1 VIDNT
6 GRAFMGREK
15 DQREKNRE
23 RRFGLG
29 RRIRAERRVA
39 KAAAAKERRSGE
51 QRRKGGN
58 RRSGQDRRRDGRL
71 GSAEHKRL
79 P

>member
-1 VIDNT
+1 MIDHVE
-6 GRAFMGREK
+6 RPSMAKDK

-29 RRIRAERRVA
+29 RRIRSDRRA
-39 KAAAAKERRSGE
+39 MDTPASKERRSGA
-51 QRRKGGN
+51 QRRSGGN
-58 RRSGQDRRRDGRL
+58 RRSGQDRRRDRRL
-71 GSAEHKRL
+71 SSAPNKSL

>member
-1 VIDNT
+1 MQDFPEGVDVTDNVERP
-6 GRAFMGREK
+6 GPARREK

-29 RRIRAERRVA
+29 RRIRGDRRA
-39 KAAAAKERRSGE
+39 MDTPASKE
-51 QRRKGGN
+51 
-58 RRSGQDRRRDGRL
+58 RRSGQDRRRDRRL
-71 GSAEHKRL
+71 GSTQHVRL